1 MQTPIRLLL
10 GASLLVPALAGA
22 SLARGPSAE
31 QEALAMDFAMHDAE
45 FTLYHEIGHLLV
57 NELKLPVLGKE
68 EDAADTLA
76 TLILLNEASD
86 RAEAAKTLIDT
97 TDGWYFNAV
106 QNASLALEDLSY
118 YDDHSLDIQ
127 RAYAMVCLMVG
138 ADPETFEETADTY
151 GVDHGQREDCK
162 ETYEEAKAAWEQV
175 LEPHKLGK
183 TRGAKV
189 EIVYEPAGDYKEF
202 AAELKKR
209 RILEKAAKLIE
220 SNYALPRPVTF
231 YATLCDQPNAF
242 FVPEDGEILYCYELA
257 SHMRQ
262 LYIDNVE
269 DEQVEASTGS
279 TDEDVPT
286 RIRSTASKTVDA
298 FGSLSGNKRY

>member
-10 GASLLVPALAGA
+10 GASLLVLALSGTGT
-22 SLARGPSAE
+22 ARELTAE
-31 QEALAMDFAMHDAE
+31 EAALSMDFAMHDAE

-57 NELKLPVLGKE
+57 AELKLPVLGKE

-86 RAEAAKTLIDT
+86 EVEAANTLIDT

-106 QNASLALEDLSY
+106 QSTALAIEDLSY
-118 YDDHSLDIQ
+118 YDEHSLDIQ

-138 ADPETFEETADTY
+138 ADPETFAETAETY
-151 GVDHGQREDCK
+151 GVEGEQHEGCK
-162 ETYEEAKAAWEQV
+162 ETYEQSKAAWEQV

-189 EIVYEPAGDYKEF
+189 KVVYEDAGAYEKF
-202 AAELKKR
+202 ARELKKR

-220 SNYALPRPVTF
+220 ANYALPRPVTF

-257 SHMRQ
+257 SHMHD
-262 LYIDNVE
+262 LYVDNVYS
-269 DEQVEASTGS
+269 DQVEASADG
-279 TDEDVPT
+279 DETEAPT